1 MLGLPPFPKRCNYI
15 NHINHSPSNGP
26 PRIKTQGRW
35 NCAQERIQTSKCSN
49 WSTWWP
55 AYGSNSKNTKCNWFI
70 SSLSFYLQEIDEH
83 HQQKIILL
91 SIPLFVGE
99 KNLDEKKTYLFETTR
114 SHSHSYSLCFQVTSG
129 AGFWRRCFLSARNV
143 AVAEISILRH
153 LEIGNAPLQIPQMS
167 YQKQNGLCIYIY
179 RLYVICWDIHYFR
192 VVHISRWTSNTSTVA
207 NPPEMTVVGY
217 STIEDFLVVLHTTLY
232 EIRVGSSFLGQPK
245 QTGLQFHYLTFLCFN
260 TRSPKLVHPK
270 AVGWSVNPL

>member
-1 MLGLPPFPKRCNYI
+1 MFSKGRGNVHPTSLFWGSPSPLSRVWRNWNSDLLSNVHLIATATWPHSDCNLATPTWLNAWLAESERTTSKKSGLFWNKEAAQQKIILSFGIPEIISPRAFLLQLLDRTPCTMKPSVRGQSQGYNALAISIFFLMLGLPPFPKRCNYI

-91 SIPLFVGE
+91 SIPFLLG
-99 KNLDEKKTYLFETTR
+99 KK
-114 SHSHSYSLCFQVTSG
+114 
-129 AGFWRRCFLSARNV
+129 
-143 AVAEISILRH
+143 I
-153 LEIGNAPLQIPQMS
+153 
-167 YQKQNGLCIYIY
+167 
-179 RLYVICWDIHYFR
+179 
-192 VVHISRWTSNTSTVA
+192 
-207 NPPEMTVVGY
+207 
-217 STIEDFLVVLHTTLY
+217 
-232 EIRVGSSFLGQPK
+232 
-245 QTGLQFHYLTFLCFN
+245 
-260 TRSPKLVHPK
+260 
-270 AVGWSVNPL
+270 